1 MKMWIVIVNTSLPF
15 PCQTESNFLR
25 SRLRLV
31 KNKMFLHVY
40 LYNSPKI
47 FQINTI
53 IIHFSMYVNYFLND
67 GINGFFFSENGQRV
81 TGLADIRILY
91 TPLLVNVLYL
101 RPKPVLGEG
110 DPPPPH

>member
-53 IIHFSMYVNYFLND
+53 IIHFSMYVKYFFND
-67 GINGFFFSENGQRV
+67 GIKGFFSLKTVSRSQGWRISEF
-81 TGLADIRILY
+81 Y
-91 TPLLVNVLYL
+91 TL
-101 RPKPVLGEG
+101 RSS
-110 DPPPPH
+110 